1 MRFQI
6 TTDYAIRIILYMAQQ
21 GVQVT
26 TAKEVAAQLG
36 MTYSYF
42 NKIASKIKRLGFI
55 ESVQGPK
62 GGYRLAKDAAE
73 ITLYDIVEAMEGSI
87 CINRCLEEDG
97 YCSRNATP
105 SCLVHRIFES
115 IQYKTIEM
123 LSGTRICDLIYENV
137 NEK

>member
-97 YCSRNATP
+97 YCSRNAIP

-137 NEK
+137 NET

>member
-1 MRFQI
+1 MRLKI

-36 MTYSYF
+36 MTYNYF

-62 GGYRLAKDAAE
+62 GGYRLAKDAAD

-87 CINRCLEEDG
+87 CINQCLEEDG

-105 SCLVHRIFES
+105 SCLVHRIFKS
-115 IQYKTIEM
+115 IQTKTIEM

-137 NEK
+137 NET